1 MVKGGLSDSHN
12 GETVRMAI
20 KDARMERIETAVIP
34 AAGYGSRMRP
44 LTAVIPKEMFP
55 LGSLP
60 IIEHTVAELLA
71 SGIRRIGVVIRK
83 DKEEIKE
90 YLNMR
95 KSSYQDIELEFVYQ
109 KSPLGLGDA
118 LRTARD
124 FIQGT
129 PFVMAIPDQ
138 LLLSEKPATQQ
149 LLDVCKNGSGIWN
162 SMVQIPKRERG
173 FFKGSRP
180 FKYSKGDGKYYLIQ
194 DISTD
199 KTSKIRGFGR
209 TVFLPEALEY
219 MTEEFINRETGEI
232 DFFKTYQALKNQ
244 FPLYGILLKGKPCDV
259 GTWKGY
265 YFYQKSILQ
274 HLCPKE
280 KIA

>member
-1 MVKGGLSDSHN
+1 MMGKTIGMS
-12 GETVRMAI
+12 I
-20 KDARMERIETAVIP
+20 KDARMEEIETAVVP

-44 LTAVIPKEMFP
+44 LTTFIPKEMFP
-55 LGSLP
+55 LGTLP
-60 IIEHTVAELLA
+60 VIEHTIAELVS
-71 SGIRRIGVVIRK
+71 SGIKRICVVIMK
-83 DKEEIKE
+83 GKEVIRE
-90 YLNMR
+90 YLRSRRNL
-95 KSSYQDIELEFVYQ
+95 YEDIKLEFVYQ
-109 KSPLGLGDA
+109 KAPLGLGDA
-118 LRTARD
+118 LRTAKD
-124 FIQGT
+124 FVQRT

-138 LLLSEKPATQQ
+138 ILLSEQSATRQM
-149 LLDVCKNGSGIWN
+149 LDACKSGYGIWN
-162 SMVQIPKRERG
+162 SMVTIPKEERK

-180 FKYSKGDGKYYLIQ
+180 FECKKSEGEFYLIE
-194 DISTD
+194 DISTNE
-199 KTSKIRGFGR
+199 TSSMRGFGR

-274 HLCPKE
+274 HLCQKE